1 MVYKNIMEY
10 QQLPPVSMIIG
21 PPAPAQSPHVQI
33 LNNST
38 SNNVNGG
45 TNNNH
50 QLLTMQPPMLP
61 SMPQNLHLHNQPNQ
75 TTNVAINNHHNSQSL
90 PPTTQ
95 LLQAIHHNTQQQQQ
109 QHQQHNGNGNN
120 PNTNGIS
127 EDGNRWTQYQ
137 VQQLWRHHA
146 YLNGN
151 VIRAY

>member
-1 MVYKNIMEY
+1 MEY

-21 PPAPAQSPHVQI
+21 PPAPTQSPHVQI

-38 SNNVNGG
+38 SNSLNGSS
-45 TNNNH
+45 NSNH

-61 SMPQNLHLHNQPNQ
+61 SMPQNLHLHNQQNQ
-75 TTNVAINNHHNSQSL
+75 TANGNHHTQSL

-95 LLQAIHHNTQQQQQ
+95 LLQAIHHNTHQQQQQ
-109 QHQQHNGNGNN
+109 QHNVNGNN
-120 PNTNGIS
+120 HNTNSIN

-151 VIRAY
+151 VI